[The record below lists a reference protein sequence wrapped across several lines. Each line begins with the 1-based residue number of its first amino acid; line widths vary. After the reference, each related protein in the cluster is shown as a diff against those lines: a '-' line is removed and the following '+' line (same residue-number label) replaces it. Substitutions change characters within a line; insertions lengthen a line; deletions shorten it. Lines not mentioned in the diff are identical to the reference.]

1 MTIFKYLR
9 QQKTIKFSR
18 VIIKFCNIVILIQI
32 MIKNQVL
39 LNKFLLL
46 IINYKLDREL
56 EIIGLINLIN
66 FVTKIKTFK
75 AVKLLVASSK
85 SIYYKFVQIFVT
97 YSLKIKI
104 YKKNRFLRFNIR
116 NPCWIVMNGF
126 LVGI

>member
-1 MTIFKYLR
+1 MK
-9 QQKTIKFSR
+9 
-18 VIIKFCNIVILIQI
+18 
-32 MIKNQVL
+32 
-39 LNKFLLL
+39 
-46 IINYKLDREL
+46 E
-56 EIIGLINLIN
+56 
-66 FVTKIKTFK
+66 FVEKTFK
-75 AVKLLVASSK
+75 AVKLLIASSK

>member
-1 MTIFKYLR
+1 
-9 QQKTIKFSR
+9 
-18 VIIKFCNIVILIQI
+18 

-39 LNKFLLL
+39 LNKLLLL

-85 SIYYKFVQIFVT
+85 SIYYRFVQIFVT

-116 NPCWIVMNGF
+116 NPY
-126 LVGI
+126 